1 MLLLFDPISTSL
13 LTIGTISMALLS
25 RDQILTAQ
33 DIPTEDVDVAE
44 WGGTVRVRGLS
55 GAERDAFEAS
65 ITGSQASKKGQS
77 RQLRLDNLRA
87 RFVAM
92 SIVDD
97 AGVRVF
103 SDADIKALGGK
114 SAAALERVY
123 EVGQRLSGLSDDD
136 VEEMAGNSDAAPR
149 GDSTSG

>member
-1 MLLLFDPISTSL
+1 
-13 LTIGTISMALLS
+13 MALLS
-25 RDQILTAQ
+25 REEILTA
-33 DIPTEDVDVAE
+33 DDLGTEDVAVPE

-55 GAERDAFEAS
+55 GAERDSFEAS

-92 SIVDD
+92 SIVDEN
-97 AGVRVF
+97 GERVF

-114 SAAALERVY
+114 SAAALTRVY

-136 VEEMAGNSDAAPR
+136 VEELAGNSDAAPS